1 MGWVVKCWHVN
12 ETNLYPRFISTPA
25 AATPPPPPGLAHSAE
40 NNDDVDF
47 LGFEDVLLEAENLMR
62 NQVTVTVTMETAA
75 MRWQRALRINP
86 AATSQSHPLDIYQ
99 CSYGRKVSCFYVNDY
114 LE

>member
-1 MGWVVKCWHVN
+1 M
-12 ETNLYPRFISTPA
+12 TA
-25 AATPPPPPGLAHSAE
+25 
-40 NNDDVDF
+40 
-47 LGFEDVLLEAENLMR
+47 
-62 NQVTVTVTMETAA
+62 TVTMETAA

-99 CSYGRKVSCFYVNDY
+99 YSYGRKVSCFYVNDY